1 MCTTI
6 VQHRRIPI
14 VFVNRVVE
22 DADSLLFE
30 ELGIS
35 VTRHR
40 RPPHMVC
47 HGFYPRR
54 ELGLDVLSQV
64 PHVYLVLDT
73 EVLVLAFHECFD
85 IGVPASTYNSYRN
98 TTI

>member
-1 MCTTI
+1 M
-6 VQHRRIPI
+6 
-14 VFVNRVVE
+14 VE

-64 PHVYLVLDT
+64 PHVYLVLNT
-73 EVLVLAFHECFD
+73 EVLVLAFL
-85 IGVPASTYNSYRN
+85 
-98 TTI
+98 TIFSLSLSIMV